1 MCQTSVNLTPC
12 CIKHKVLILDMCRSI
27 LSIHVLSK
35 KAQRIKCGRMTH
47 SVKETGQQ
55 KEHCGWG
62 VGCDNEGGGGGRWT
76 KFEKREGKV
85 I

>member
-1 MCQTSVNLTPC
+1 M
-12 CIKHKVLILDMCRSI
+12 LDMCRSI

-35 KAQRIKCGRMTH
+35 KAQCIKCGRMTH

-62 VGCDNEGGGGGRWT
+62 VGCDNEGGGGRWT